1 MPSTAPDPCPRYRP
15 RPPTNPLKEIVE
27 DHVEEM
33 LEVYDERF
41 FSTYGPLHPRVRE
54 LFESFT
60 RCGDLHFGFLRMRC
74 PDCGHEKLLP
84 VSSIVIALKK
94 SWPLSELRAETRHCL
109 GRAHGHGSIEKP
121 IPALIVAPQSFGSLL
136 NPHAHLH
143 DCVFR

>member
-54 LFESFT
+54 LFEALT
-60 RCGDLHFGFLRMRC
+60 RCGDPHFGFLRMRC

-84 VSSIVIALKK
+84 FS
-94 SWPLSELRAETRHCL
+94 
-109 GRAHGHGSIEKP
+109 
-121 IPALIVAPQSFGSLL
+121 
-136 NPHAHLH
+136 
-143 DCVFR
+143 